1 MKKTTRL
8 TALLLALVL
17 LLGTLSASA
26 TETTGGISLYNLTG
40 EMYEELL
47 AEAVSVG
54 LTANQ
59 PCGTNNPYCAS
70 VTLIGAMATAQ
81 ERYDYLAGLS
91 GTAAQNVLM
100 HYYEKHTAEETL
112 CLCAYPAFDAEYVPG
127 GINHDEDCPWHFA
140 NLPVEEQFDVLILKN
155 EVERT
160 SYLATVQDADK
171 VALLNAYLEYA
182 KNTYTEPCDPD
193 TCPYN
198 AQYTDIDFFSA
209 NIFEVYEYLYEMNTK
224 AIDADFAARTEYLN
238 LAAHLRD
245 AHIAE
250 GRFCQ
255 CMQFDMSNREHA
267 YGTLNHSN
275 SDFCGVTIDCPWRFD
290 RLTTAE
296 QAQVLSQVDESEHAE
311 YYALLSDKQKAEL
324 DAFLAGVG
332 ETDKTITTNKDSG
345 EGSTEPE
352 VQVNISVPAGVFGAG
367 VEHVMEAGEA
377 LMTTEKT
384 EALNAVSTGHT
395 LAAFDITFYNL
406 NRPGEKL
413 QPVNGTVPLTFTV
426 DVSAVE
432 GDSMQVYHV
441 YEEDGQYKAEAVGE
455 PIAVDKSSGMQ
466 TLTINAESFSVYALR
481 SGCDGETCGYNAFV
495 AMNGFER
502 EAELI
507 RLLGITTVDEG
518 DEPVGFDTY
527 DKFISHI
534 NQYHYEDE
542 SPYCTCS
549 FYETKYAQYGY
560 GSIGHEIDSI
570 TKEYCLWHFS
580 QVSVADEYIVYQ
592 DMSEAD
598 KAAALQSIEGTEK
611 YDQLMALIN
620 PPEIVEPEIK
630 ADTTSVELSF
640 AADAT
645 GHQWYQ
651 STDGGITWTA
661 VVGAESATLTLDLSQ
676 SADALGY
683 IYKCTATIDGEQ
695 VESQLMGLTNAQFRG
710 WLLDGADAITVTM
723 AMLNRA
729 LEVQAVLDARDAD
742 YGALKALRL
751 EGTELYS
758 VYTGEV
764 IADFNPDTRALVDRS
779 MGLTVGYV
787 DFTNGTIVA
796 PPVDETTGGDETAN

>member
-81 ERYDYLAGLS
+81 ERYDYLTGLS

-100 HYYEKHTAEETL
+100 HYYEKHAAEETL

-255 CMQFDMSNREHA
+255 CMQFDMSNREYA

-311 YYALLSDKQKAEL
+311 
-324 DAFLAGVG
+324 
-332 ETDKTITTNKDSG
+332 
-345 EGSTEPE
+345 
-352 VQVNISVPAGVFGAG
+352 
-367 VEHVMEAGEA
+367 
-377 LMTTEKT
+377 
-384 EALNAVSTGHT
+384 
-395 LAAFDITFYNL
+395 
-406 NRPGEKL
+406 
-413 QPVNGTVPLTFTV
+413 
-426 DVSAVE
+426 
-432 GDSMQVYHV
+432 
-441 YEEDGQYKAEAVGE
+441 
-455 PIAVDKSSGMQ
+455 
-466 TLTINAESFSVYALR
+466 
-481 SGCDGETCGYNAFV
+481 
-495 AMNGFER
+495 
-502 EAELI
+502 
-507 RLLGITTVDEG
+507 
-518 DEPVGFDTY
+518 
-527 DKFISHI
+527 
-534 NQYHYEDE
+534 
-542 SPYCTCS
+542 
-549 FYETKYAQYGY
+549 
-560 GSIGHEIDSI
+560 
-570 TKEYCLWHFS
+570 
-580 QVSVADEYIVYQ
+580 
-592 DMSEAD
+592 
-598 KAAALQSIEGTEK
+598 
-611 YDQLMALIN
+611 
-620 PPEIVEPEIK
+620 
-630 ADTTSVELSF
+630 
-640 AADAT
+640 
-645 GHQWYQ
+645 
-651 STDGGITWTA
+651 
-661 VVGAESATLTLDLSQ
+661 
-676 SADALGY
+676 
-683 IYKCTATIDGEQ
+683 
-695 VESQLMGLTNAQFRG
+695 SQL
-710 WLLDGADAITVTM
+710 
-723 AMLNRA
+723 
-729 LEVQAVLDARDAD
+729 
-742 YGALKALRL
+742 
-751 EGTELYS
+751 
-758 VYTGEV
+758 
-764 IADFNPDTRALVDRS
+764 
-779 MGLTVGYV
+779 
-787 DFTNGTIVA
+787 
-796 PPVDETTGGDETAN
+796 